1 MYCLVNSSKISF
13 VLLYITQNVKTH
25 CTPKQARH
33 AILTSYLQNL
43 FRPAG
48 GWEQCR
54 LQQYTLRPSL
64 HQPLQQRRWLQPKQP
79 HRLVVVHTKI
89 RTPHEMNCRF
99 PMNLFLH
106 ASFSRS
112 DIWLI
117 GISSYLSLDFIENLI
132 NQLNLVG
139 IREQLLACQRKQK
152 YISESRTDLYLQF
165 RFRDVSFD
173 DAWIYNSICIGLG
186 LRLST
191 LNLA

>member
-1 MYCLVNSSKISF
+1 
-13 VLLYITQNVKTH
+13 
-25 CTPKQARH
+25 
-33 AILTSYLQNL
+33 
-43 FRPAG
+43 
-48 GWEQCR
+48 
-54 LQQYTLRPSL
+54 
-64 HQPLQQRRWLQPKQP
+64 
-79 HRLVVVHTKI
+79 
-89 RTPHEMNCRF
+89 MNCRF